1 MAEDFDVEAMLEA
14 PYKKGYLR
22 LGQSATLRVWFTI
35 PRYPPIL
42 VNVIQVRVES
52 FPYQSINEYVVW
64 VFEGGNRCNSLGK
77 YLNLSVRHTT
87 TLSLPTPFPFEEKPG
102 WGTQEE
108 QHGRSVCRM
117 TGTVENL
124 LGERMARRLP
134 VIGLEGE
141 SCLYFLP
148 MK

>member
-1 MAEDFDVEAMLEA
+1 MTVQ
-14 PYKKGYLR
+14 YLR
-22 LGQSATLRVWFTI
+22 PGQSATLRACV
-35 PRYPPIL
+35 
-42 VNVIQVRVES
+42 VHEVRVES

-64 VFEGGNRCNSLGK
+64 VFDGGNRCNSLGK

-87 TLSLPTPFPFEEKPG
+87 TPSLPPLLPFEERPG

-108 QHGRSVCRM
+108 QRGRSDLSACRM

-134 VIGLEGE
+134 VTGLEGE
-141 SCLYFLP
+141 SRLYFLLV
-148 MK
+148 K